1 MQKVSSKN
9 PKRFLGGACLGAVV
23 VCALLAARAVILAPP
38 ARGPSTSCAPAYLR
52 SLAASAAAASAVS
65 ASASN
70 QGPPI
75 SDALA
80 GRWVNVADLLNHR
93 NASALP
99 PRSGACPPAPA
110 RCALQDVFDEV
121 FLISLPRFAERAER
135 TVRQLDA
142 LGVPFTLVHAQDARS
157 GSVAAFLSLFW
168 PGDTSLS
175 SRGTIALLATHL
187 DILSYVAQTPQLER
201 VLILED
207 DVFFHAD
214 FPSQFDLAARN
225 VPTDWRVFW
234 VGAMAVAGVSKE
246 SPPGGGVAR
255 VSGGIDRIY
264 GAFAVGLHR
273 EAAAVVYDSIVKS
286 RSSIDY
292 SPYDALTKRW
302 PQQEYLLWPTLVVTT
317 QWTGSTIG
325 HSTVNS
331 VAKWM
336 RETGT
341 DQTTFDFARG
351 YFVGGEA
358 GLEAVCPELH
368 KGLAFEGARPY
379 AVSSA
384 RSSEECCAE
393 CARQLPRC
401 ASIVF
406 EEAAFNVYEAAV
418 RVKGARKTDF
428 KVRYLDSAGVG
439 GELPAF
445 EAGENCALMQG
456 SPGELRAAEPSR
468 KDKLASARVVQVP
481 RAAAA
486 A

>member
-1 MQKVSSKN
+1 M
-9 PKRFLGGACLGAVV
+9 RCWR
-23 VCALLAARAVILAPP
+23 LAGTLVILSTITFLLHFFVGQSSIVAPAHRP
-38 ARGPSTSCAPAYLR
+38 TVCAPAPLHPVAFVPTT
-52 SLAASAAAASAVS
+52 ST
-65 ASASN
+65 
-70 QGPPI
+70 GE
-75 SDALA
+75 LA
-80 GRWVNVADLLNHR
+80 GRWVNPDDLLGRR
-93 NASALP
+93 NFSASPA
-99 PRSGACPPAPA
+99 RSGTCPPAPA

-121 FLISLPRFAERAER
+121 FLISLPRFTERAER
-135 TVRQLDA
+135 TARQLDA
-142 LGVPFTLVHAQDARS
+142 LGVPFTLVHAQDSRS

-168 PGDTSLS
+168 PGES
-175 SRGTIALLATHL
+175 SPGSRAKVALLSTHL

-214 FPSQFDLAARN
+214 FPSQFDLAAHN

-234 VGAMAVAGVSKE
+234 IGAMAVVDVSKE

-286 RSSIDY
+286 RSSIDH
-292 SPYDALTKRW
+292 SPYDALTKHW

-325 HSTVNS
+325 HSTANS

-341 DQTTFDFARG
+341 DQSMFDFSRG
-351 YFVGGEA
+351 YYSGGEA
-358 GLEAVCPELH
+358 GMDTTCTELREGFVF
-368 KGLAFEGARPY
+368 KGLTAY
-379 AVSSA
+379 AVLGA

-393 CARQLPRC
+393 CAMQLPRC
-401 ASIVF
+401 SAFVL
-406 EEAAFNVYEAAV
+406 EEVDNAQIHEVHAAMKM
-418 RVKGARKTDF
+418 KGARRADF
-428 KVRYLDSAGVG
+428 NLRYLTDAALDSHG
-439 GELPAF
+439 LPAF

-456 SPGELRAAEPSR
+456 SPGELRAAEPAR
-468 KDKLASARVVQVP
+468 QDKLASARVVQVP
-481 RAAAA
+481 RKSAARP
-486 A
+486 